1 MAIEIGGRTVEGTI
15 GELSPSVEVASR
27 AFVVKIDLRAP
38 AELRPGTFA
47 RVAFRIGDRAR
58 LVVPATAITASGALD
73 RVFVVDQGLAR
84 LRMITAGESQDGLT
98 EVLSGLAAGEIVV
111 AAPPPDLVD
120 GRVEVRP

>member
-1 MAIEIGGRTVEGTI
+1 M
-15 GELSPSVEVASR
+15 
-27 AFVVKIDLRAP
+27 
-38 AELRPGTFA
+38 
-47 RVAFRIGDRAR
+47 
-58 LVVPATAITASGALD
+58 VPTSAITASGALD

-120 GRVEVRP
+120 GRRVEVRP